1 MFEEII
7 KMPITDREK
16 IDKLLEIDA
25 DLYTNLGID
34 STKKE
39 RLEVKRLSKKIYR
52 MIQGINPAIGKT
64 LLQAMDR

>member
-7 KMPITDREK
+7 KMPIKDKEK

-25 DLYTNLGID
+25 HLYTNLGID

>member
-25 DLYTNLGID
+25 HLYTNLGID

-39 RLEVKRLSKKIYR
+39 RLEVQLIKYYPL
-52 MIQGINPAIGKT
+52 
-64 LLQAMDR
+64 

>member
-25 DLYTNLGID
+25 HLYTNLGID
-34 STKKE
+34 ITKKE

>member
-1 MFEEII
+1 MFKEII

>member
-7 KMPITDREK
+7 KMPITDREI

-25 DLYTNLGID
+25 YLYTNLGID